1 MSQHTPASRPAARP
15 AEAAVRRSGTLK
27 LYLVPADAL
36 RTDSPSGPA
45 YAHFRLTRGFLDDL
59 NRMLPIR
66 MRIQLE
72 SEISKGRDRG
82 RMDAPGTAFL
92 WEFAEG

>member
-1 MSQHTPASRPAARP
+1 MSQHTPASQPTARA

-27 LYLVPADAL
+27 LHLVPADAPQSEAP
-36 RTDSPSGPA
+36 TGPP
-45 YAHFRLTRGFLDDL
+45 YARFRMTRGFLDDL
-59 NRMLPIR
+59 NRILPIR

-72 SEISKGRDRG
+72 SEIAKGRDRG
-82 RMDAPGTAFL
+82 RMDVPGTAFL